1 MRTEDPM
8 LSLVFI
14 LRFFHNVSMAHAKRG
29 DFSVYII
36 LIDYFYLIMM
46 YHTNQNDPN
55 INIFALSPWTHKIL
69 G

>member
-14 LRFFHNVSMAHAKRG
+14 LRFFYSVSMTHAKGG

-36 LIDYFYLIMM
+36 LIGYYYLIM
-46 YHTNQNDPN
+46 
-55 INIFALSPWTHKIL
+55 ALSPWTHKIL